1 MDGKSWSRDQVM
13 QRAYYYDQSERATD
27 TDNPVNQWEF
37 KANTFLSL
45 VFPHRIGGYYSCKRG
60 KTIITSNWVTFGFGF
75 DFDWVE
81 KVKQDCWRIRERQ
94 VKNQNGHHVLLR
106 KTLNEYRSTTY
117 KTA

>member
-1 MDGKSWSRDQVM
+1 M

-45 VFPHRIGGYYSCKRG
+45 VFPYRIGGHYSCKRG
-60 KTIITSNWVTFGFGF
+60 KTIITSTRVTFGFGF

-81 KVKQDCWRIRERQ
+81 KVKQDC
-94 VKNQNGHHVLLR
+94 
-106 KTLNEYRSTTY
+106 
-117 KTA
+117 